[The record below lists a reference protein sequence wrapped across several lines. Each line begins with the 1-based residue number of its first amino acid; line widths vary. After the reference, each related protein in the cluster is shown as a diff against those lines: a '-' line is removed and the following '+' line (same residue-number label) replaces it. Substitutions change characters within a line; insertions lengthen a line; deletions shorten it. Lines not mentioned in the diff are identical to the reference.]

1 MSHVTFPYLG
11 IEFDINRVAFS
22 LGNFPV
28 YWYGILIAVGMLI
41 GIILAQK
48 NAKLVGLN
56 EDDVLD
62 VILVAAV
69 VAVLS
74 GRAFYVLFAS
84 DYHVSNIK
92 EFLNLRG
99 GGTAF
104 YGVLLG
110 AMISCFIM
118 CKIKKMPVL
127 PFFDNLGIGFLIG
140 QGIGRW
146 GNFFNQEL
154 FGTNTDLPWA
164 MYSDT
169 ISRYVAYNADRLYSE
184 HGIVLNDAPVHPT
197 FLYESIWCFIGFAI
211 LYRLLKKRRFDGE
224 VFLTY
229 LVWNGIGRAF
239 IEQLRTDALFLG
251 RIRISQFVC
260 SLLALM
266 ALLALLVIRSS
277 IKRYND
283 EEYLMT
289 YVKRKEL
296 ESLAEAEEEPDTADD
311 PDTESLVEDSETDD
325 AETVDDIVVSAD
337 DEDDVNDYSDSS
349 EDHCVSEFV
358 AEENDDQTEAE
369 ESEDIQTSSENT
381 ETD

>member
-22 LGNFPV
+22 IGNFPV
-28 YWYGILIAVGMLI
+28 YWYGILIALGMLV
-41 GIILAQK
+41 GIVLAQK

-62 VILVAAV
+62 VILISAV
-69 VAVLS
+69 IAVLS

-110 AMISCFIM
+110 AIISCIVV
-118 CKIKKMPVL
+118 CKIKKMPIL
-127 PFFDNLGIGFLIG
+127 PFMDNMGIGFLIG

-169 ISRYVAYNADRLYSE
+169 ISRYVSNNAARLYSE

-197 FLYESIWCFIGFAI
+197 FLYESIWCLVGFFV

-224 VFLTY
+224 VFLCY
-229 LVWNGIGRAF
+229 LVWNGFGRAF

-260 SLLALM
+260 SLLAI
-266 ALLALLVIRSS
+266 LALTALVIIRAS
-277 IKRYND
+277 IRRYND
-283 EEYLMT
+283 DEYLMT
-289 YVKRKEL
+289 YAKRKAL
-296 ESLAEAEEEPDTADD
+296 EEQVVQEEDEPEEELPGNENNCDNIDEAVIDD
-311 PDTESLVEDSETDD
+311 YVEDTEEVLDNLDTVSDTEDELLDDSVSETDI
-325 AETVDDIVVSAD
+325 E
-337 DEDDVNDYSDSS
+337 
-349 EDHCVSEFV
+349 
-358 AEENDDQTEAE
+358 EEN
-369 ESEDIQTSSENT
+369 S
-381 ETD
+381 